1 MTKQQLTETIKR
13 NCKNS
18 KKIIANIDETENAF
32 VIYFTMGA
40 TLSETLDT
48 IKDVE
53 QQGATILARM
63 GNAFIYIA
71 KDTTN

>member
-18 KKIIANIDETENAF
+18 KKIIANIDENANAF
-32 VIYFTMGA
+32 VVYFTMGA

-48 IKDVE
+48 IKDIE

-63 GNAFIYIA
+63 GNALVYIA
-71 KDTTN
+71 KDATN

>member
-18 KKIIANIDETENAF
+18 EEIIANIDENANAF
-32 VIYFTMGA
+32 VVYFTKGA
-40 TLSETLDT
+40 TLGETLDT
-48 IKDVE
+48 IKDIE

-63 GNAFIYIA
+63 GNALVYIA
-71 KDTTN
+71 KDSTD

>member
-18 KKIIANIDETENAF
+18 KKIIANIDETANAF
-32 VIYFTMGA
+32 VVYFTMGA
-40 TLSETLDT
+40 TLGETLDT

-53 QQGATILARM
+53 QQGATILTRM
-63 GNAFIYIA
+63 GNALVYIA
-71 KDTTN
+71 KG